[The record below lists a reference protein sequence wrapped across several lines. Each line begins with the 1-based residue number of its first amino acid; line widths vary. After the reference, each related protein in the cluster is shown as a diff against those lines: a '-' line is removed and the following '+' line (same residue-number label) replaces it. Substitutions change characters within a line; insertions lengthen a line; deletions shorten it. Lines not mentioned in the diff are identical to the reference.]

1 MGIYYGQHVD
11 RSNCK
16 VFNDAILSEVE
27 SMAKQGLTLDE
38 IINGYSLTWDKLP
51 AEDQEAFMEHFNYG
65 KVQGVKQMSEA
76 LFMQAKGKNGT
87 PAALAYLLR
96 FAKNFPQIGDGN
108 ATIVIKDE
116 TGQNIIPD
124 VNVKIS

>member
-1 MGIYYGQHVD
+1 MAIFYGQHVN
-11 RSNCK
+11 RSNCS
-16 VFNDAILSEVE
+16 VFNDAILAEV
-27 SMAKQGLTLDE
+27 SQMAKHGISKEEILT
-38 IINGYSLTWDKLP
+38 GYSTTWEDLP
-51 AEDQEAFMEHFNYG
+51 LADQEAFMEHFNYG
-65 KVQGVKQMSEA
+65 KVQGIKQMSEA

-96 FAKNFPQIGDGN
+96 FANNFPQIGDGN

-116 TGQNIIPD
+116 TGKNIIPD